1 LIYNE
6 DAFPA
11 IFHITKPRMP
21 QEIKPDNS
29 FNSHYLMTRKDL
41 SDVME
46 REEETIKKKKK
57 KNVLLQH
64 IKAGGGK
71 TIALKVHIFKYITKE
86 YFITISELLS

>member
-1 LIYNE
+1 MSWKEKKKQL
-6 DAFPA
+6 
-11 IFHITKPRMP
+11 
-21 QEIKPDNS
+21 
-29 FNSHYLMTRKDL
+29 
-41 SDVME
+41 
-46 REEETIKKKKK
+46 KKKK